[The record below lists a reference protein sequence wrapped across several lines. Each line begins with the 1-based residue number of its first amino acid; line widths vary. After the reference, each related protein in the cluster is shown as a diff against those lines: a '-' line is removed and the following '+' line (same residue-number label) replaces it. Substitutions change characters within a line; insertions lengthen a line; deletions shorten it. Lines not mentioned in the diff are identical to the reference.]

1 MSSIGLF
8 NSSPPYIP
16 SFNRAE
22 PGQPAS
28 VDPAATPASVA
39 QQSQFSASDADS
51 AAPLSP
57 VAESSEGKG
66 ARAGQDEAL
75 VRQELAGKEAQL
87 ELVEQ
92 AEIRELATRDREVR
106 AHEQAHMAVGGQY
119 AGGVSYDYSR
129 GPDGRLYATG
139 GSVSI
144 DISPVAGDPAATISK
159 MQQVQ
164 RAALAPAEPS
174 GQDRVVAAQAAQL
187 IAQAR
192 SEIASASGTDGA
204 TSRTAGSREQGAEEQ
219 PANAEQV
226 DAAPI
231 ATGVRE
237 LATYRQVDAPESPLS
252 AGFRASA

>member
-1 MSSIGLF
+1 MSSIGSF

-57 VAESSEGKG
+57 VAEGSEGKG

-106 AHEQAHMAVGGQY
+106 AHEQAHMAVGG
-119 AGGVSYDYSR
+119 
-129 GPDGRLYATG
+129 
-139 GSVSI
+139 
-144 DISPVAGDPAATISK
+144 
-159 MQQVQ
+159 
-164 RAALAPAEPS
+164 
-174 GQDRVVAAQAAQL
+174 
-187 IAQAR
+187 
-192 SEIASASGTDGA
+192 
-204 TSRTAGSREQGAEEQ
+204 
-219 PANAEQV
+219 
-226 DAAPI
+226 
-231 ATGVRE
+231 
-237 LATYRQVDAPESPLS
+237 
-252 AGFRASA
+252 